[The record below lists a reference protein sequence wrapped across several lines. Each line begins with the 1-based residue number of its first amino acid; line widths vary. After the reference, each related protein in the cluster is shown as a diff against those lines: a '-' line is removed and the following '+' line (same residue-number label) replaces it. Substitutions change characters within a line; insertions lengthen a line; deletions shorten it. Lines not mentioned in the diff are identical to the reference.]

1 MAPFRL
7 RHPKGVS
14 TIQLDDTE
22 SATVQ
27 DLLHAISSA
36 SGILP
41 SAQDRA
47 LTNSF
52 FCPSHTLT
60 YYVVKV
66 GYPPRSLTAVIPE
79 LPLSSLGLAPGDQL
93 IVVQKSGSAASP
105 GVTSSAPSLPVDPR
119 IVDAPASL
127 PTLSSNPGRAASSA
141 GNGGPDYVEVNGG
154 YLVHRV
160 RVAF

>member
-93 IVVQKSGSAASP
+93 IVVQKSGSATPPP
-105 GVTSSAPSLPVDPR
+105 GVTSTAQSLPINPRAVVDP
-119 IVDAPASL
+119 PASL
-127 PTLSSNPGRAASSA
+127 PTLSS
-141 GNGGPDYVEVNGG
+141 
-154 YLVHRV
+154 
-160 RVAF
+160 